1 MVSKITTTKIEAEVI
16 AAKDDG
22 LYTFFEI
29 LSHFALTP
37 GVYETNISEDTLIHR
52 RLHSSLHRILVQN
65 KTEIKKDDHS
75 KSRIL
80 NSCCR
85 FT

>member
-1 MVSKITTTKIEAEVI
+1 MVSKITTTRIEAEVI

-37 GVYETNISEDTLIHR
+37 GVYETNISEDTLIHW
-52 RLHSSLHRILVQN
+52 RLHSS
-65 KTEIKKDDHS
+65 
-75 KSRIL
+75 
-80 NSCCR
+80 
-85 FT
+85 

>member
-1 MVSKITTTKIEAEVI
+1 MVSKITTTRIEAEVI
-16 AAKDDG
+16 AAAKDDG

-37 GVYETNISEDTLIHR
+37 GVYEMNISEDTLIHR

-65 KTEIKKDDHS
+65 KQ
-75 KSRIL
+75 R
-80 NSCCR
+80 
-85 FT
+85 